1 MKPFVDSHQAVASV
15 QERTE
20 AVWRLRAARLSRR
33 PAAAAGGLNKQQVL
47 VFQIKNERYGIEL
60 ADVAEVLA
68 PVHCT
73 PVPGAPPAI
82 AGVINVHGEIRPVL
96 DLARLLGVEVIA
108 CGGLT
113 RAVLLRWKGR
123 EMGVK
128 VDRVQQT
135 RWIAAAELRPA
146 GSGHTDLSV
155 RFLKAVTEDTLMLL
169 RTEALFAE
177 LSKEASTI

>member
-1 MKPFVDSHQAVASV
+1 MKRLLDSREALPSV

-20 AVWRLRAARLSRR
+20 AVWRLRATRLSRR
-33 PAAAAGGLNKQQVL
+33 PVSATGGQDKLQVL
-47 VFQIKNERYGIEL
+47 VLEIEDERYGIEL
-60 ADVAEVLA
+60 ADVAEVLE

-73 PVPGAPPAI
+73 PVPGAPPTI

-96 DLARLLGVEVIA
+96 DLARLLGIEVVA
-108 CGGLT
+108 DGSLA
-113 RAVLLRWKGR
+113 RVVLLRRQGR

-135 RWIAAAELRPA
+135 RWIASAELRAA
-146 GSGHTDLSV
+146 GSGHADLSA

-169 RTEALFAE
+169 STEALFAE